1 MSFWKY
7 VFDNDHMQRSDIERL
22 NRRSDRQRR
31 MSQRDRDRSRQR
43 IEDLNERVSELEQ
56 DLGSLQLI
64 NRALLAT
71 LREQPSWNEDIFK
84 QTVYDLDLED
94 GKLDGR

>member
-1 MSFWKY
+1 MSAT
-7 VFDNDHMQRSDIERL
+7 VSGTCPQ
-22 NRRSDRQRR
+22 Q
-31 MSQRDRDRSRQR
+31 DRDRSRQR

-56 DLGSLQLI
+56 DLGSLALI

-94 GKLDGR
+94 GSSMAARV